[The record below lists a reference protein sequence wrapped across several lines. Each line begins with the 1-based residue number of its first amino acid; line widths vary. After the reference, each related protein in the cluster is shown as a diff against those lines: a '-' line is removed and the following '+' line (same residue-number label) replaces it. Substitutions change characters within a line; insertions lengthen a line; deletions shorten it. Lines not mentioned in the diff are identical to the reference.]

1 MLIVTI
7 TVIDHWLLILAES
20 LLVVT
25 DSGYLSSRE
34 VLGPAVGAESSQSS
48 KQENTSF
55 SSTGEA
61 ELRTTVGYSP
71 HHQQLSTARD
81 YKILQKNLAVAK
93 QLLKDL
99 SE

>member
-1 MLIVTI
+1 MPV
-7 TVIDHWLLILAES
+7 A
-20 LLVVT
+20 T

-48 KQENTSF
+48 KQENNTSF

-61 ELRTTVGYSP
+61 ELTTTAGYSP